1 MKYKHI
7 FFDLDDTLWDF
18 ARNSKETLIELFGTY
33 QLANA
38 GNQTINTQDFLT
50 AYYPINLELWKLYR
64 EDAIDHQ
71 TLRTV
76 RFERL
81 FEQMGVANHVNL
93 AHRFSKDYL
102 SIAPTKP
109 HLCPFAKELLDY
121 LKDKYQLHIITNGFP
136 DVQSIK
142 MASAQLESYFDVV
155 VTSGSTGYKKP
166 SPQIFEYALE
176 KANAQISE
184 SIMIG
189 DSLEADIAG
198 ARNVSLDHIFYNPL
212 QKTHQTTVQKEVH
225 SLEDLLH
232 LF

>member
-18 ARNSKETLIELFGTY
+18 ARNSRETLLELFEEYNLTTVGK
-33 QLANA
+33 QKIDQQA
-38 GNQTINTQDFLT
+38 FLS
-50 AYYPINLELWKLYR
+50 AYYPINYDLWKQYR
-64 EDAIDHQ
+64 ENEIDHQ
-71 TLRTV
+71 TLRRV

-81 FEQMGVANHVNL
+81 FEQLDIPDFKTL

-102 SIAPTKP
+102 GIAPTKP

-121 LKDKYQLHIITNGFP
+121 LKGKYELHIITNGFP
-136 DVQSIK
+136 DIQSVKIT
-142 MASAQLESYFDVV
+142 SAQLENYFDVV
-155 VTSGSTGYKKP
+155 VTSDSTGYKKP
-166 SPQIFEYALE
+166 APQIFEYALKE
-176 KANAQISE
+176 ANASISE

-198 ARNVSLDHIFYNPL
+198 ARNLSLDHIYYNPH
-212 QKTHQTTVQKEVH
+212 QKQHEEEVQKEVN
-225 SLEDLLH
+225 SLRDLLI